1 MKKIDLQLIGLII
14 LFFGLVLVIG
24 TDYSIRQ
31 ILALSIMGFGVILIV
46 YGRFK
51 ARKK

>member
-1 MKKIDLQLIGLII
+1 MKIDLQLIGLII

-31 ILALSIMGFGVILIV
+31 ILALSMMAFGAILIFC
-46 YGRFK
+46 GKFK
-51 ARKK
+51 SKKK